1 MEDPTEPSPDPVR
14 TDSCNY
20 QKIREMRHQYLAH
33 GFYVTPDAY
42 FGQNGQPFR
51 SKAASVSDQ
60 RGQVNAAERR
70 WV

>member
-1 MEDPTEPSPDPVR
+1 MGE
-14 TDSCNY
+14 
-20 QKIREMRHQYLAH
+20 AH
-33 GFYVTPDAY
+33 GKAGAKRAAKIVIFLNAY